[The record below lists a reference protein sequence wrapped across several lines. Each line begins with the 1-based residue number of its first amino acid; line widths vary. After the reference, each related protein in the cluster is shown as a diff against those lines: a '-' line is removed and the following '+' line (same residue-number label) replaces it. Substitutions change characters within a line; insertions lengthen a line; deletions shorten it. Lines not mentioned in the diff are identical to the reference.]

1 MTTDI
6 TTTHFDYH
14 SIDHNLLKLD
24 ILGHDDPTMVRM
36 LQDLTG
42 IDPLTIP
49 LDDPDVMSLFSS
61 TKALGITTEENGG
74 IDVGSLGIPEFGTKF
89 VMGMLDDTRPT
100 TMSELVRISGL
111 SHGTDV
117 WLGNAQSL
125 IQEGKA
131 VLSTCICTR
140 DDIMS
145 YLIGKGVEKSMAF
158 KTMESVRKGK
168 GLKPE
173 MKEAMLAADVPDW
186 YIDSCLKIKYM
197 FPRAHA
203 AAYVMM
209 ALRIA
214 YCKVHEPLAYYA
226 AYFSIRLDTFN
237 YELMCQGKEK
247 LLSTLAEL
255 QALEKPA
262 PKDLAMIDDM
272 ILVREFYARGFSFTP
287 IDIFQAGSRTCKIV
301 DGKIMPCLTSIDG
314 MGEKAADAVVEAAKD
329 GPFLSREDFYNRTKV
344 PRTVV
349 DKMNEM
355 GLLGDLPET
364 SQISIFD
371 LGM

>member
-1 MTTDI
+1 
-6 TTTHFDYH
+6 
-14 SIDHNLLKLD
+14 
-24 ILGHDDPTMVRM
+24 
-36 LQDLTG
+36 
-42 IDPLTIP
+42 
-49 LDDPDVMSLFSS
+49 
-61 TKALGITTEENGG
+61 
-74 IDVGSLGIPEFGTKF
+74 
-89 VMGMLDDTRPT
+89 
-100 TMSELVRISGL
+100 
-111 SHGTDV
+111 
-117 WLGNAQSL
+117 
-125 IQEGKA
+125 
-131 VLSTCICTR
+131 
-140 DDIMS
+140 
-145 YLIGKGVEKSMAF
+145 
-158 KTMESVRKGK
+158 
-168 GLKPE
+168 

-247 LLSTLAEL
+247 LLATLAEL